1 MIDSQKNHGYGKN
14 QQDNHPSPFVG
25 SQQSGICIQFDKIPS
40 QVYQTTRCQNLCYV
54 IKGSL
59 PANKLC
65 LVFIGQ
71 FTHIHSVA
79 SDVVSSSAKSNNG
92 QQRNGNTEKMGQVQR
107 KSYQPE
113 SNSCNQL
120 SNNHKK
126 FLCPE
131 KFKKRTPQWLQCPG
145 QKNQR
150 RPEGD

>member
-14 QQDNHPSPFVG
+14 QQDNHPGSFVG
-25 SQQSGICIQFDKIPS
+25 CQQSGICIQFDKIPS
-40 QVYQTTRCQNLCYV
+40 QVHQTTCCQNLCYV
-54 IKGSL
+54 IKSSL
-59 PANKLC
+59 PTNKPC

-71 FTHIHSVA
+71 LTHIYSVA
-79 SDVVSSSAKSNNG
+79 GDVVSSSAKSNNG
-92 QQRNGNTEKMGQVQR
+92 QQRNGDTEKMGQVQR

-113 SNSCNQL
+113 SNSRNQL
-120 SNNHKK
+120 SYNHKK

-131 KFKKRTPQWLQCPG
+131 KFQKRTPQWFQCPG